1 MLNALVAGN
10 LDDLAP
16 HFMHIVPLLTS
27 SLKSRVIAQQCCDLY
42 LKLRMAVFE
51 SEDDVFGELG
61 KCIQFQSINQS
72 VRFY

>member
-1 MLNALVAGN
+1 MLDALVAGN

-27 SLKSRVIAQQCCDLY
+27 SLKSRVLSERCCDLY

-51 SEDDVFGELG
+51 SDEDVFGELEENNFCFFS
-61 KCIQFQSINQS
+61 KTAIQI
-72 VRFY
+72 V